1 MLGSLRQRYAEW
13 TLDADPPPTAE
24 RDAAVIRTY
33 CAPADPRQLAI
44 ELKLTVDALRPAP
57 KGVDE
62 AAAAEALMEAL
73 EDAPLDIAQA
83 ALKRVR
89 MECKWFPK
97 PAEIR
102 ERVIEELGERKRAA
116 LKAEVA
122 ASMAARRK
130 PTPPRPEPTEAAI
143 AEVSRMVASVRVQN
157 RDNPLKSCGPD
168 REPAPMAKVLRAVAV
183 EAKAFRLPDESDP
196 AVQRWMGR

>member
-1 MLGSLRQRYAEW
+1 MANNVTTIRQPSEVRSMLGSLRQRYAEW

-24 RDAAVIRTY
+24 RDAAVIRAH
-33 CAPADPRQLAI
+33 CAPADPRLLAV
-44 ELKLTVDALRPAP
+44 ELKRTVDLFPAP
-57 KGVDE
+57 NDPNQS
-62 AAAAEALMEAL
+62 AALSEALMEAL

-122 ASMAARRK
+122 ASMAAPTASSRSRKLKRSARR
-130 PTPPRPEPTEAAI
+130 
-143 AEVSRMVASVRVQN
+143 
-157 RDNPLKSCGPD
+157 D
-168 REPAPMAKVLRAVAV
+168 RISL
-183 EAKAFRLPDESDP
+183 
-196 AVQRWMGR
+196 